1 MSNPRQGQGSWGL
14 PLAAALLTILILATV
29 AGTIYFERGMIFD
42 DAFISFRYSKNLAAG
57 EGLTWNPGAP
67 PTEGYTNF
75 LFVVA
80 LAPFISLGWDP
91 LLVARLMSLLAAS
104 GLAAIY
110 YRIGRKWFAFG
121 KTESLL
127 AVLALIAA
135 TRTDLVGMLGMETV
149 IYAFCLGLAFWF
161 ALHYFQHRTRPGL
174 WGVGLVSCLAI
185 WLRPDG
191 VLFPAVFALVAWGIP
206 RPRLVPLLQLIRTWS
221 FALVLPMA
229 AYLAWKW
236 HYYGDIFPNPFYIKA
251 TAGALI
257 QPEGFWSVLDFVAY
271 HRVLIALALSGVF
284 LMSSTPLRKRPGEFL
299 AVAFTAVYLAFY
311 LRVNTLMDAGGRFLY
326 PLAPFLVY
334 LSLPALAAFWRRLA
348 ALPLPELAK
357 GVLVGILFVCLFYSN
372 LYDKVI
378 TLRWIMLGKRAHAS
392 PDSLMQKEYRL
403 SRVFQEYPGIKNVTI
418 AMGDVGVF
426 GYFTDAQILD
436 TVGLNDTFI
445 ARNRDY
451 PQLADYVFSR
461 KPTVALAESA
471 MESGW
476 FEERHGPFK
485 GHFSRLMADPR
496 WDEYAYVGTVVF
508 SSMYYFQVFLRHDY
522 ADFEEF
528 RRFLQDRIVDRTYD
542 VFPLPYGTYRPP
554 AH

>member
-1 MSNPRQGQGSWGL
+1 MSTPRQGSWGL
-14 PLAAALLTILILATV
+14 PLAAGLLTMLVLATV

-57 EGLTWNPGAP
+57 HGLTWNPGAP

-80 LAPFISLGWDP
+80 LAPFIRLGWDP
-91 LLVARLMSLLAAS
+91 LLVARLLSLLAAS

-110 YRIGRKWFAFG
+110 YRMGRMWFAFG

-127 AVLALIAA
+127 VVLALISA

-149 IYAFCLGLAFWF
+149 IYAFCLSLAFWF
-161 ALHYFQHRTRPGL
+161 ALRYFQHRTLPSL

-206 RPRLVPLLQLIRTWS
+206 RPRRLPLRQLICTWP

-229 AYLAWKW
+229 IYLAWKW
-236 HYYGDIFPNPFYIKA
+236 QYYGDIFPNPFYIKA

-257 QPEGFWSVLDFVAY
+257 QPEGFWSILDFVTY
-271 HRVLIALALSGVF
+271 HRILIALALSGVF
-284 LMSSTPLRKRPGEFL
+284 LTASTPLRERPGEFL
-299 AVAFTAVYLAFY
+299 AIAFTAVYLLFY
-311 LRVNTLMDAGGRFLY
+311 LRVNTLMDASGRFLY
-326 PLAPFLVY
+326 PLAPFLMF

-357 GVLVGILFVCLFYSN
+357 GALVATLFVCLFYSN

-378 TLRWIMLGKRAHAS
+378 TIRWIMLGKRAHAS

-403 SRVFQEYPGIKNVTI
+403 SRVFQEYPRIKNVTI

-445 ARNRDY
+445 ARHRDY
-451 PQLADYVFSR
+451 QPLADYVFSR
-461 KPTVALAESA
+461 KPTLALAESA

-476 FEERHGPFK
+476 FEDRHGPFQ
-485 GHFSRLMADPR
+485 GHFSRLMTDPR
-496 WDEYAYVGTVVF
+496 WDGYAYVGTIVF

-554 AH
+554 LH